1 MSKVM
6 VHVQKLFK
14 KYGDT
19 VAADDVALEVYE
31 GEIFG
36 MIGPNGAGKTTT
48 IECIEGLREPDQG
61 DLRVL
66 DFHPQ
71 KQGYSLRPRIG
82 VQLQESALP
91 DRIKVWEALDLFSS
105 FYPETVDVE
114 MLLDR
119 LGLTELKGRVFAKLS
134 GGQKQRLF
142 IALSLIHDPEIV
154 FLDELT
160 TGLDPQARRA
170 IWDMIR
176 QIRDEGKTIFLT
188 THFMDEAE
196 YLCDRIA
203 VMDHGRIVAL
213 ESPQNLVKNLEME
226 NRVVFTPLDEV
237 DIEKVKALKSVSRVE
252 NVDGRMVAHG
262 TGDLLIA
269 DIVNYLTSNHI
280 RFRDLRTEQP
290 DLEDVFL
297 KLTGES
303 IRN

>member
-1 MSKVM
+1 MRKAM
-6 VHVQKLFK
+6 VRVQKLRK
-14 KYGDT
+14 QYGST
-19 VAADDVALEVYE
+19 MAADDVTFEVYQ

-48 IECIEGLREPDQG
+48 IECVEGLREPDRG
-61 DLRVL
+61 ELKVL
-66 DFHPQ
+66 DFHPL
-71 KQGYSLRPRIG
+71 KDAYRLKPRIG

-91 DRIKVWEALDLFSS
+91 DRIKVWEALDLYRS
-105 FYPETVDVE
+105 FYPETIGSE
-114 MLLDR
+114 ILLDR
-119 LGLTELKGRVFAKLS
+119 LGLTELRDRVFAKLS

-142 IALSLIHDPEIV
+142 IALALIHNPEMV

-170 IWDMIR
+170 IWDLIR
-176 QIRDEGKTIFLT
+176 QIREEGKTVFLT

-213 ESPQNLVKNLEME
+213 DSPENLVRNLGME
-226 NRVVFTPLDEV
+226 NRVVFTPLGKFDV
-237 DIEKVKALKSVSRVE
+237 EKMRALKSVSRLDDKEGCV
-252 NVDGRMVAHG
+252 VAHG
-262 TGDLLIA
+262 SGDLLIA
-269 DIVNYLTSNHI
+269 DIVNFLTSHHI

-297 KLTGES
+297 KMTGKS